1 MNFLKTHSLPL
12 FLLLTSL
19 SLALSSEFTTSYFRY
34 ERSSVIDGELWRL
47 LSAHLVHSGWEHLW
61 LNLFALIIIW
71 ILFKNFLTTSLWWLF
86 TLLSALYISISF
98 FIFMNQLEWYV
109 GLSGVL
115 HSMMVFGSIAGLIHK
130 RKEFLLLLIFIL
142 AKVLFEQ
149 FYGSFSSDIIMAD
162 SAVIVNAHMYGVIVG
177 AIIGV
182 VLWILNRQRLIKHR
196 AD

>member
-1 MNFLKTHSLPL
+1 MNFLKIHSLPL

-19 SLALSSEFTTSYFRY
+19 SLALSSEFTTAYLRY
-34 ERSSVIDGELWRL
+34 ERSSIVDGELWRL
-47 LSAHLVHSGWEHLW
+47 LSAHLVHAGWEHLW

-71 ILFKNFLTTSLWWLF
+71 MLFKNFLSTSLWWLF
-86 TLLSALYISISF
+86 TLLSSLYISISF

-130 RKEFLLLLIFIL
+130 RKEFILLLIFIL

-149 FYGSFSSDIIMAD
+149 FYGSFSSDIVMAEGV
-162 SAVIVNAHMYGVIVG
+162 VIVNAHMSGVIIG

-182 VLWILNRQRLIKHR
+182 VLWVLNRYRLIKHK

>member
-1 MNFLKTHSLPL
+1 MNFLKIHSLPL

-19 SLALSSEFTTSYFRY
+19 SLALSSEFTTAYLRY
-34 ERSSVIDGELWRL
+34 ERSSIVDGELWRL
-47 LSAHLVHSGWEHLW
+47 LSAHLVHAGWEHLW

-71 ILFKNFLTTSLWWLF
+71 MLFKNFLSTSLWWLF
-86 TLLSALYISISF
+86 TLLSSLYISISF

-130 RKEFLLLLIFIL
+130 RKEFILLLIFIL

-149 FYGSFSSDIIMAD
+149 FYGSFSSDIVMAEGV
-162 SAVIVNAHMYGVIVG
+162 VIVNAHMYGVIIG

-182 VLWILNRQRLIKHR
+182 VLWVLNRYRLIKHK